1 MKYTSI
7 FLKYALIVLLVLVT
21 MIGCVFGLILG
32 VIGLFGALLNSDV
45 GFLAFIPIA
54 FVCALVGMLALDA
67 VTRLMDKWGLT
78 K

>member
-7 FLKYALIVLLVLVT
+7 FLKYTLIVLLVLIT
-21 MIGCVFGLILG
+21 MIGCIFGFILG
-32 VIGLFGALLNSDV
+32 VVGLFGAALNSDV
-45 GFLAFIPIA
+45 SFLAFIPIA